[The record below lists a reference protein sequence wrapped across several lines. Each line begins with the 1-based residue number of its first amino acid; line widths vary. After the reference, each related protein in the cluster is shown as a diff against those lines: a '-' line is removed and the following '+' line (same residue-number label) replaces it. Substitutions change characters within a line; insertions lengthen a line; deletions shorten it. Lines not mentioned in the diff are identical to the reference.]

1 MKLKKQSLKST
12 TNNGKGEGMSEQK
25 EWIVV
30 PEGRYLAKI
39 RSVSEKTSETTGS
52 KFLKVM
58 FEITK
63 GEYKEKSVSE
73 TLLLEH
79 SNEKA
84 LEVAKDKA
92 GKLGRALGI
101 KINEVEDLLSPEFI
115 DQELIINTVNR
126 EYEGKVFSNVRKY
139 EEGI

>member
-1 MKLKKQSLKST
+1 MKLKKHSLKS
-12 TNNGKGEGMSEQK
+12 NKGETMQEQK

-39 RSVSEKTSETTGS
+39 RSVTEKTSASTGS
-52 KFLKVM
+52 TFLKVM
-58 FEITK
+58 FEIVK

-73 TLLLEH
+73 TFLLSH
-79 SNEKA
+79 PNENA
-84 LEVAKDKA
+84 LEVARDKA

-101 KINEVEDLLSPEFI
+101 KISKVEDLLSPEFLE
-115 DQELIINTVNR
+115 QELIVNTVNR
-126 EYEGKVFSNVRKY
+126 EHEGKIFSNVKKY